1 MPTMPEGGD
10 TPRSRDNGRQRGL
23 LDLEQP
29 GLMPVS
35 RRGWS
40 ASTSTCEE
48 PGFLQILGGG
58 AGHLCSHQTQYCH
71 LVTWRQALG

>member
-35 RRGWS
+35 LEGLER
-40 ASTSTCEE
+40 
-48 PGFLQILGGG
+48 FDINM
-58 AGHLCSHQTQYCH
+58 
-71 LVTWRQALG
+71 